1 MNMDNLYIQLSDNV
15 IFPAFEI
22 LFAGLF
28 LFAFL
33 REYGLF
39 VKKTGVTAIVTRGE
53 ESWNKFYLAFGIVSV
68 VLMQVINSADA
79 LKGYK
84 TIISITNLA
93 MLVYLVF
100 FNSWFRNKTISL
112 ISKSQQKKEKY

>member
-1 MNMDNLYIQLSDNV
+1 MDNLYIQLSDNV